1 MRRGSK
7 RPYWIRRTHL
17 FRADEF
23 ICSHCGSIATKAY
36 ACCPGCGAQMSTT
49 KYDPHWVAEME
60 MMDILFDDD
69 VDW

>member
-17 FRADEF
+17 FRADEY
-23 ICSHCGSIATKAY
+23 ICSRCGRSYPKPY
-36 ACCPGCGAQMSTT
+36 DSCPGCGAQMSRT